1 MTRLAGYYLLLSLF
15 LLVSLPAS
23 GQKSLIHD
31 NPDLHF
37 RRAMDLFE
45 KEKYGAA
52 QKHFQT
58 AIRQYGHSNEVLR
71 ASAEYYS
78 ALCAIELFND
88 DAEYQMTRF
97 VSLYPE
103 SIHGNDAHFNLGRL
117 FYRKRNYRKSSDW
130 LEATR
135 PEHLREDVRDEYYF
149 MLGYGYFMR
158 NEFDKASRAFFVIKD
173 RNSSYASPATYYY
186 SHIAYTNN
194 NLATALQGFQK
205 LRDDP
210 SFSGLVPYYII
221 QIYYLQKRYDDV
233 IANGPALLE
242 VAVSRR
248 VPEISRVIGESHYRR
263 HQYRDAIPYLERYI
277 QNTGNVSREDRYQ
290 LGYCYYQTGRFQE
303 AAAMLERV
311 GGSDDLISQNTNY
324 HLADCYIR
332 LGDKQKARM
341 AFSAAARMDFDKT
354 IQEDAL
360 FNYALLTFEI
370 AYSPFNEAIN
380 GFNNFIEL
388 FPNSRRIDEAY
399 NYLVM
404 AYMNTR
410 NYREALASI
419 EKIGVKNNEIRRAYQ
434 RVAYFR
440 GLELYSNLRFEDA
453 IRLLDL
459 SLENSQFNPAIA
471 AQSWYW
477 KGEAQFRLNRYADA
491 IRSYNRFM
499 LSPGAFQLPEYNTA
513 HYNIGYAYFRSNDHS
528 NSISWFR
535 RYLNVTRD
543 ARTRMGGDALNRI
556 ADSYFIMNQYQNSVE
571 FYDRSITNGM
581 ANRDYALFQKA
592 IAMGLMNDLNGKIR
606 TLNQLLTD
614 HPASSHRLEALFEMG
629 NAQMAMQSPER
640 ASTYYATLTK
650 EYPASSL
657 VSSAL
662 LQLGLIEYNRNRN
675 KDAIAYYKKVA
686 ENFPGTPESRSA
698 LAGLRN
704 IYLDMNDVNA
714 YVQYTRTLG
723 DFASVTIS
731 EQDSL
736 TYIAA
741 ENAYMTGDR
750 RKAIEGFDRYIS
762 QFRNGSFI
770 LNAHYYKAESHHRL
784 GELDRALE
792 SYNFVTG
799 MFRNTFTE
807 PALAGSA
814 AINFGKGNHQQALNN
829 YTELERVAES
839 AANLLSARIGQMR
852 TNHILGNNQATIN
865 AATKVLA
872 TDDIPQETRRE
883 SHFKM
888 AKAYFALGQLD
899 NALKEFRVVAR
910 EVTSSEGA
918 ESKYRIAEIYFRQ
931 GKTGQ
936 SEEEVYDLVAM
947 NTPHQYW
954 MARSFV
960 LLADIYLE
968 MGDNFQARHTLQS
981 IIDNYDN
988 SADGILADARKR
1000 LQAIDARENT
1010 RLAPSRDTLEIR
1022 IRN

>member
-1 MTRLAGYYLLLSLF
+1 MTRFAGYCLLSLF
-15 LLVSLPAS
+15 LLVSLPAT
-23 GQKSLIHD
+23 GQKSLIHENKD
-31 NPDLHF
+31 VHY

-52 QKHFQT
+52 QKHFQK
-58 AIRQYGHSNEVLR
+58 AISQYGQMHDLLR
-71 ASAEYYS
+71 VNAEYYS
-78 ALCAIELFND
+78 ALCAIKLFND
-88 DAEYQMTRF
+88 DAEHEMIQF
-97 VSLYPE
+97 VSRNPE
-103 SIHGNDAHFNLGRL
+103 SIHRNDAHFHLGRL
-117 FYRKRNYRKSSDW
+117 YYRKRNYRKSADW
-130 LEATR
+130 LEATQH
-135 PEHLREDVRDEYYF
+135 EHLKREIRDEYFF

-173 RNSSYASPATYYY
+173 WNSSYAAPATYYY

-205 LRDDP
+205 LRDDET
-210 SFSGLVPYYII
+210 FAGLVPYYIM
-221 QIYYLQKRYDDV
+221 QIYYLQRRYDDV

-242 VAVSRR
+242 VAVARR
-248 VPEISRVIGESHYRR
+248 VPEISRIIGESHYRR
-263 HQYRDAIPYLERYI
+263 HQYREAIPYLEKYT

-290 LGYCYYQTGRFQE
+290 LGYCYYQTGRYEE

-311 GGSDDLISQNTNY
+311 GGSNDLISQNTNY

-332 LGDKQKARM
+332 LDDKHKARM

-380 GFNNFIEL
+380 GFNDFIEL
-388 FPNSRRIDEAY
+388 FPDSRRIDEAY

-419 EKIGVKNNEIRRAYQ
+419 EKISVKTNEIRRAYQ

-477 KGEAQFRLNRYADA
+477 KGEAQFRLNRYPEAV
-491 IRSYNRFM
+491 RSYNRFM
-499 LSPGAFQLPEYNTA
+499 LSPGAFQLGEYNIA
-513 HYNIGYAYFRSNDHS
+513 HYNIGYAYFRSNDHT
-528 NSISWFR
+528 NAISWFR
-535 RYLNVTRD
+535 RYLNLTRE
-543 ARTRMGGDALNRI
+543 ARTRMAGDALNRI
-556 ADSYFIMNQYQNSVE
+556 ADSYFIMNQYQSSVE
-571 FYDRSITNGM
+571 FYDRSISNGM

-592 IAMGLMNDLNGKIR
+592 IAMGLMNNLNGKI
-606 TLNQLLTD
+606 LVLDQLLSE
-614 HPASSHRLEALFEMG
+614 HPASSHRLEALFELG
-629 NAQMAMQSPER
+629 NAHMATQSPER
-640 ASTYYATLTK
+640 AATYYSRLAD
-650 EYPASSL
+650 EFPASSL

-662 LQLGLIEYNRNRN
+662 LQLGLIEYNRSRN
-675 KDAIAYYKKVA
+675 NEAIVYYKKVA

-704 IYLDMNDVNA
+704 IYLDLNDVSA
-714 YVQYTRTLG
+714 YVAYTRTLG

-741 ENAYMTGDR
+741 ESAYMAGNR
-750 RKAIEGFDRYIS
+750 RQAIDGFARYIE

-784 GELDRALE
+784 GEYDRALE
-792 SYNFVTG
+792 SYDFVTG

-814 AINFGKGNHQQALNN
+814 SINFDKGNYQQALNN
-829 YTELERVAES
+829 YVELERVAES
-839 AANLLSARIGQMR
+839 GSNLLSARIGQMR
-852 TNHILGNNQATIN
+852 TNHILGNHQGTIN

-872 TDDIPQETRRE
+872 TDDIPQETKRE
-883 SHFKM
+883 AHFSM
-888 AKAYFALGQLD
+888 AKAYHALDQLD
-899 NALKEFRVVAR
+899 QAMNEFRVVAR

-931 GKTGQ
+931 GKPGQ

-947 NTPHQYW
+947 NTPHQFW
-954 MARSFV
+954 MARSFI
-960 LLADIYLE
+960 LLADIYLD

-981 IIDNYDN
+981 ILDNYDLTG
-988 SADGILADARKR
+988 DGILADARKR
-1000 LQAIDARENT
+1000 LQAIDALENE
-1010 RLAPSRDTLEIR
+1010 RVAPDRDTLEIQ